1 MQLLGPRLSELRL
14 MESIVLSVNGQK
26 HTINLDPSESLN
38 HVIRERLGLIGT
50 KRGCETGGCGS
61 CTVIVDGNAIYS
73 CMMYAMQALGK
84 EVTTIEG
91 LQGNSGDLDIVQKSF
106 MEAGGLQCGYCTPGF
121 IMSAKALLDSNPD
134 PDLPEIKNALVGNL
148 CRCTGY
154 TKIFDSIKLA
164 AREKGKKKKKNN
176 KS

>member
-1 MQLLGPRLSELRL
+1 MGNIR
-14 MESIVLSVNGQK
+14 LSVNGQK
-26 HTINLDPSESLN
+26 YSLDLDPSESLN
-38 HVIRERLGLIGT
+38 QVIRERLGLIGT

-61 CTVIVDGNAIYS
+61 CTVIVDGKAVYS

-84 EVTTIEG
+84 EVITIEG
-91 LQGNSGDLDIVQKSF
+91 LRENSGELNLIQKSF

-134 PDLPEIKNALVGNL
+134 PDLTEIKDALVGNL

-154 TKIFDSIKLA
+154 TKIFDSIRLA
-164 AREKGKKKKKNN
+164 AKEKKKSRKL
-176 KS
+176 

>member
-1 MQLLGPRLSELRL
+1 
-14 MESIVLSVNGQK
+14 MENIRLSVNGQK
-26 HTINLDPSESLN
+26 YLLDLDPSESLN

-61 CTVIVDGNAIYS
+61 CTVIVDGKAVYS

-84 EVTTIEG
+84 EVITIEG
-91 LQGNSGDLDIVQKSF
+91 LRENSGELDIIQKSF

-134 PDLPEIKNALVGNL
+134 PGLTEIKDALVGNL

-154 TKIFDSIKLA
+154 TKIFDSIRLA
-164 AREKGKKKKKNN
+164 AKEKKTSRKL
-176 KS
+176 